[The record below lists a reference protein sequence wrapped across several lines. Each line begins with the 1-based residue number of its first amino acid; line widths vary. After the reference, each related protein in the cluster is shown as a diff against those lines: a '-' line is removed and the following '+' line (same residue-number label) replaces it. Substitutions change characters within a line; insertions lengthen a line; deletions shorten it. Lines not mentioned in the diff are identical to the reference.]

1 MDDADEVIGIL
12 ARASLITFT
21 ADNTAV
27 VMHRLIGRVVR
38 ESGPPGVLDT
48 VLTGLAPAVV
58 GLLPAPGAPP
68 PPEVVAE
75 IAAQTVALLDH
86 GAHPIRPT
94 PTVVAITAT
103 ATTIGL
109 WLYQVGAYTPMVTI
123 SELVLAASERVLGPE
138 HPDTLASRNNL
149 AAGYRAVGR
158 HQDAITL
165 DEQTLTT
172 RERVLG
178 PEHPDTLTSRNNLAN
193 GYQAVGRHQD
203 AITLHEQT
211 LTTRER
217 VLGPEHPDTL
227 TSRSNLADGYRE
239 VGRAK
244 DARRIEEGKS
254 PR

>member
-1 MDDADEVIGIL
+1 MHWLSVLDPGGISRDTLTRLLLHDPGGRRRWWHRRRPRQALRSAAEVEDVVAAL
-12 ARASLITFT
+12 VAASLITRT
-21 ADNTAV
+21 VEGTAV

-178 PEHPDTLTSRNNLAN
+178 PDHPDTLQSRSNLAN
-193 GYQAVGRHQD
+193 GYQAVGRHDD
-203 AITLHEQT
+203 ADRL
-211 LTTRER
+211 
-217 VLGPEHPDTL
+217 
-227 TSRSNLADGYRE
+227 
-239 VGRAK
+239 
-244 DARRIEEGKS
+244 DAPPS
-254 PR
+254 